1 MYMPAAEPRSSP
13 ATMAKVTQ
21 LGLRI
26 FFIIP
31 GWSILLNTQYNHGA
45 MSSFSSFILEK
56 FASAD
61 LSFSY
66 YFALAFA
73 VAGSLQLVFNQWRIS
88 EFPQAKRAATGLGVL
103 LAAQIFV
110 FIISMLG
117 WSNIIEARAIL
128 PPLDRAFLLFGLIW
142 ITWLYAFPEPSR
154 TSDTVA
160 IFLSLLVIVV
170 LGLSLLLWQ
179 QTINANNYEVTYN
192 ATNLDML
199 WQAASLLMALL
210 GMGIIFLRKPDGMW
224 NGIVLLGIA
233 SLGHII
239 QLIVPIANDYSGVV
253 RLAYMAA
260 YPMLLTLPQRFG
272 VSAPAPSQEQV
283 QTSQPRPASTKAQR
297 QAEHAA
303 TSSQGERRKYSTD
316 PKTFHAMLALAAE
329 STPAKVSQAVT
340 RAIAQTMLSD
350 LCFLIYLTDNNNQ
363 MVIAGGYDLIRED
376 TMEGG
381 SLNKSNVP
389 MLANSIQRGRPLRM
403 PASSTSAD
411 VKGLSDILGLS
422 NPGHLLNVPILT
434 PDKEALGSILLLSPY
449 SDRTWTAEDQAF
461 LTNIAASLVP
471 VIRKSQKLS
480 KMEIQS
486 DQARIK
492 ISELES
498 RVQEL
503 SQQAEAAKTNTVEY
517 ASLMSAQQESQRII
531 EQLQVENTELRSG
544 TSFSTANATQTEQ
557 DLKSTLQELAQLQNK
572 LAEANMKAHELEKGN
587 AITKS
592 TEQAEVIAS
601 ISQELRQPLSS
612 VIGYTDLLLGESV
625 GILGALQRKFVE
637 RIKSSTER
645 IHGLIDD
652 MIHITTLETELND
665 LKPEAVDLNMVI
677 DNVMSYTS
685 SQVREKNISMHLDL
699 PKKLAPIQADR
710 EALQQILIH
719 LLQNAG
725 AATPFEGTIRLKVQT
740 RNEDGL
746 EFIMIQVT
754 DSGVGIPAEDLS
766 RVFTRL
772 FRADNVLIQGVGD
785 TGIGL
790 SIAKT
795 LTEAHRG
802 RIWVESDPGVG
813 STFSVLLPIS
823 GETVVDKKK
832 ITGRT

>member
-1 MYMPAAEPRSSP
+1 
-13 ATMAKVTQ
+13 
-21 LGLRI
+21 
-26 FFIIP
+26 
-31 GWSILLNTQYNHGA
+31 
-45 MSSFSSFILEK
+45 MSNFSSFILEK
-56 FASAD
+56 LAVPD
-61 LSFSY
+61 MNLIY
-66 YFALAFA
+66 YIVLAYA
-73 VAGSLQLVFNQWRIS
+73 VAGALQSGFNQWRTS
-88 EFPQAKRAATGLGVL
+88 EYPQARRAMTGLGL
-103 LAAQIFV
+103 LLGAQMFM
-110 FIISMLG
+110 FLISALG
-117 WSNIIEARAIL
+117 WQGVLDSRAIL
-128 PPLDRAFLLFGLIW
+128 PPLDRAYIIFGIIW

-154 TSDTVA
+154 ISDTVA
-160 IFLSLLVIVV
+160 TLLSLLLIVS

-179 QTINANNYEVTYN
+179 QTINASGYAITYN
-192 ATNLDML
+192 ETLADML
-199 WQAASLLMALL
+199 WQTASLLLALA
-210 GMGIIFLRKPDGMW
+210 GMGVIFLRKPNGMW
-224 NGIVLLGIA
+224 NGIVLLGIGA
-233 SLGHII
+233 LGHIVH
-239 QLIVPIANDYSGVV
+239 LSFPIVGEYSGVV

-260 YPMLLTLPQRFG
+260 YPILYTLPQRFVG
-272 VSAPAPSQEQV
+272 LAPAQQT
-283 QTSQPRPASTKAQR
+283 QTSEAKPAKPVPARTPRR
-297 QAEHAA
+297 QESAA
-303 TSSQGERRKYSTD
+303 PMQGERRKYSTD

-381 SLNKSNVP
+381 SLNKNNVP

-434 PDKEALGSILLLSPY
+434 PEKEALGSILLLSPY

-480 KMEIQS
+480 RMEIQS
-486 DQARIK
+486 DQARVK
-492 ISELES
+492 IGELES

-503 SQQAEAAKTNTVEY
+503 TQQVQTTKTDLSQSSGVEY
-517 ASLMSAQQESQRII
+517 TSMLAAQAESQRII
-531 EQLQVENTELRSG
+531 EQLQLEISELRSG
-544 TSFSTANATQTEQ
+544 KDLTGGAAHSEEE
-557 DLKSTLQELAQLQNK
+557 LKSTLQLVAHLQNQLAQ
-572 LAEANMKAHELEKGN
+572 ANMKADELEKGN
-587 AITKS
+587 AVTKS

-645 IHGLIDD
+645 IHSLIDD

-665 LKPEAVDLNMVI
+665 LKPEAVDLNLVI

-823 GETVVDKKK
+823 GEALVDKKK
-832 ITGRT
+832 LTGRA